1 MGQWKQ
7 QSTTSTRVADV
18 TDRGRTTFC
27 YYDLWLDA
35 HRELLQYSQWTRLP
49 FFCVDAETGVVL
61 SRADDFVVPIIP
73 DAIVSRLSNVRKLEV
88 VELNG
93 EVIFCLFPMTPIDDR
108 SVVGVGYARLIYQS
122 IPDVFSLAAAEHH
135 LPEGSVEAWVQ
146 TIPVIDS
153 DMMYDLMRNLSD
165 RLSLLQR
172 VYQLEKETVQLT
184 LQLERTHEEIDI
196 LHTLTQNLQISK
208 TPAELAR
215 MCLKRMNGII
225 RAECTAIWLADHQD
239 KAVFYFDGDLLLGEI
254 DLARLIS
261 NFDTHDWN
269 HPILKT
275 NLSGTILGDQFP
287 QLRNF
292 IIVPVAEGR
301 NRFGWIIS
309 CNLQESTDF
318 STVESSL
325 LKSVAIILGTH
336 VRNIDLYAQHDELLL
351 SFVRSLVST
360 LDAKDPYTRGHS
372 ERVALVSRRLA
383 EELGLAEPELEDVY
397 LAGLLHDIGKIG
409 VDDRILRKDDKL
421 TDDEF
426 LHIQQH
432 PVIGY
437 NILSGLKN
445 LHRLLPGVRNH
456 HEMYSGNG
464 YPDKLK
470 GEEISLMARIIAV
483 ADSYDAMGSDRPYRK
498 GMPLER
504 IENIFREGAGLQ
516 WDARVIDAYFNSRD
530 SIRQICAD
538 YDANAWKAG
547 SCANPAIVAA
557 IPEIAA
563 VTTPSVGSDVS
574 ISE

>member
-1 MGQWKQ
+1 MGHWNQPHTA
-7 QSTTSTRVADV
+7 SNGGVAV
-18 TDRGRTTFC
+18 TERGTQPVC
-27 YYDLWLDA
+27 YHDLWLDA
-35 HRELLQYSQWTRLP
+35 HRELLQYSQWTQLP
-49 FFCVDAETGVVL
+49 FFCVDVETGVVL
-61 SRADDFVVPIIP
+61 SRAHDSVVPVIP
-73 DAIVSRLSNVRKLEV
+73 DVIVSRLITVKNLEV
-88 VELNG
+88 IELNG
-93 EVIFCLFPMTPIDDR
+93 EVVFCLFPMTPIDER
-108 SVVGVGYARLIYQS
+108 AVVGVGYARLIHQS
-122 IPDVFSLAAAEHH
+122 IPGVFSLAAVEHH
-135 LPEGSVEAWVQ
+135 ILDKNVEAWVQ

-153 DMMYDLMRNLSD
+153 DMLDDLMRNISD

-172 VYQLEKETVQLT
+172 VYQLEKETVQMT

-239 KAVFYFDGDLLLGEI
+239 KAVFYFEGDLLLGEI

-269 HPILKT
+269 QPIIKT
-275 NLSGTILGDQFP
+275 KLAGTTLGDQFP

-292 IIVPVAEGR
+292 IIVPVAEGK

-309 CNLQESTDF
+309 CNIQDGTDF

-360 LDAKDPYTRGHS
+360 LEAKDPYTRGHS
-372 ERVALVSRRLA
+372 ERVALVSRHLG
-383 EELGLAEPELEDVY
+383 EQLGLPEPDLEDIY
-397 LAGLLHDIGKIG
+397 LAGLLHDIGKVG
-409 VDDRILRKDDKL
+409 VDDRVLRKDDKL

-426 LHIQQH
+426 QHIQQH

-437 NILSGLKN
+437 NILLGLKN

-498 GMPLER
+498 GMPVER
-504 IENIFREGAGLQ
+504 IENFFREGAGLQ
-516 WDARVIDAYFNSRD
+516 WDARILEA
-530 SIRQICAD
+530 
-538 YDANAWKAG
+538 
-547 SCANPAIVAA
+547 
-557 IPEIAA
+557 
-563 VTTPSVGSDVS
+563 
-574 ISE
+574 